1 MIDRDHFISYPRE
14 IDRDAIIIQPII
26 SYPREAE
33 VGKTYLLTIDIQLPQ
48 DDQKW
53 PYAEEEYVFYC
64 VLDSMPLFS
73 HEPIDEPMLIVHR
86 FGGTYG
92 PARFLIT
99 ATSEPSEGS
108 LRITLVNKYFI
119 PMTIVEINDIQVVK
133 ESGKYVQPVSI
144 PESIVHNTFVGVN
157 LGPIIYGHPPAEAE
171 RQRLVAYLEQVTKSH
186 NTLRVVAVDSS
197 RLSSGIDLASTY
209 MMLAVQGRYQVV
221 RPLTTE
227 ETEAYHQQRF
237 RIPDELS
244 SDRCLPDHAVIAVT
258 ERDGQLVLLRAELA
272 TETVLAHP
280 YLVLCGAPGSGKST
294 FAKHLVWALAQR
306 GLDQINQQTRLIGW
320 DDHQRMLPV
329 FMPLRTL
336 AGALVGKDLG
346 LNGTPNIGLLLD
358 AVCAHLQTKYGLEQP
373 RELLHAGLDRSRT
386 VLFVFDGLDEVPLE
400 TTSESLDRRSL
411 LAFVRLFANAYAA
424 RILLTCRSRAWTEE
438 YGQITQWPMI
448 ELAPLSGGQMTQFI
462 RTWFPLLYAKGLID
476 HEAIARYGE
485 QLTQA
490 LHDPHRHRLRDMA
503 DNPLLLSM
511 MIFVLA
517 RKGVLPRDRH
527 SLYDDIL
534 KQLLGEWDTTSRN
547 GQNLG
552 QAVGDDRI
560 TGEEVRDQV
569 LDRLCYQAHL
579 TATSADGR
587 GRIPSR
593 DLQFALM
600 EYFARV
606 NVADPYRAAE
616 RCVAYIDQCGGLL
629 QPEDDGKVYAF
640 AHLTLQEQS
649 AGRHLVFYESLNQL
663 LALRRDGRWREP
675 IFLGVGCLTKA
686 SLGSVKIEQLLT
698 TLVDSDGYEAGAM
711 HQYDWYRDLILAA
724 ELGADCDW
732 GLLHGKQINVDKI
745 QRRLRAGLVK
755 LLEDRDHA
763 QAALDYYNGQTMEPA
778 PLLVKERQKA
788 AELLAGL
795 GDPRYPVSS
804 EQWQQQTRQL
814 STQFGREGTHYWRY
828 VPAGSYRVGGWD
840 DQEQPISIELQQY
853 WVGRFMVTV
862 DQYRAFMEAG
872 GYTNDAYWTAHG
884 VSWKQRE
891 QRTKPWRWNDQTEQE
906 YRNQP
911 VYGVSWY
918 EAVAYCQWLSEQ
930 LTPWLPQ
937 EYCIRLASEAEWEAA
952 AAATAGGQ
960 RHTYPWGEQPAT
972 PEHAVYDWSRE
983 GRPLSV
989 GLGLVGQAACGALD
1003 SVGNLWEWTA
1013 TRYQDN
1019 GGDSQQVLADS
1030 DGWMVLRGDAYYTTS
1045 TDVRCAARHWDLPYF
1060 VHNLL
1065 GFRCLLAPRSYVLHP
1080 AS

>member
-1 MIDRDHFISYPRE
+1 MAANTTGSVN
-14 IDRDAIIIQPII
+14 A
-26 SYPREAE
+26 
-33 VGKTYLLTIDIQLPQ
+33 
-48 DDQKW
+48 DDS
-53 PYAEEEYVFYC
+53 EF
-64 VLDSMPLFS
+64 
-73 HEPIDEPMLIVHR
+73 
-86 FGGTYG
+86 YG
-92 PARFLIT
+92 P
-99 ATSEPSEGS
+99 
-108 LRITLVNKYFI
+108 V
-119 PMTIVEINDIQVVK
+119 
-133 ESGKYVQPVSI
+133 
-144 PESIVHNTFVGVN
+144 VGVN
-157 LGPIIYGHPPAEAE
+157 LGTIIYGRPPEEAE

-186 NTLRVVAVDSS
+186 NTLRVVGVGSS
-197 RLSSGIDLASTY
+197 HLASGIDLASAY
-209 MMLAVQGRYQVV
+209 MMLAVQGRQRVV
-221 RPLTTE
+221 RPLTAE
-227 ETEAYHQQRF
+227 EVEAYQQRTF
-237 RIPDELS
+237 EIPEELS
-244 SDRCLPDHAVIAVT
+244 ADRCLPNHAVMAVA
-258 ERDGQLVLLRAELA
+258 ERDGHVVLLRAELA
-272 TETVLAHP
+272 TETVLEHP
-280 YLVLCGAPGSGKST
+280 YLVLCGPPGSGKST

-306 GLDQINQQTRLIGW
+306 GRDQINHHTGLLGW
-320 DDHQRMLPV
+320 NDHQRLLPV

-346 LNGTPNIGLLLD
+346 LADTPNIGLLLN
-358 AVCAHLQTKYGLEQP
+358 AVCAHLQTTYGLEQP
-373 RELLHAGLDRSRT
+373 RELLSAGLDRSRK

-411 LAFVRLFANAYAA
+411 LTFVRLFANAYAA
-424 RILLTCRSRAWTEE
+424 RILITCRSRAWTDE
-438 YGQITQWPMI
+438 YRQITQWPMV

-462 RTWFPLLYAKGLID
+462 NTWFPLLHAKGLIE

-490 LHDPHRHRLRDMA
+490 LHDPHRRRLRDMA

-560 TGEEVRDQV
+560 TGDEVRDQV

-593 DLQFALM
+593 ELQFALM
-600 EYFARV
+600 DYFARV

-616 RCVAYIDQCGGLL
+616 RCIAYIDQCSGLL

-649 AGRHLVFYESLNQL
+649 AGRHLVFSESLDQL
-663 LALRRDGRWREP
+663 LALRRDDRWREP

-686 SLGSVKIEQLLT
+686 RLGSAKIEQLLT
-698 TLVDSDGYEAGAM
+698 TLVDSDAYEAGDM

-732 GLLHGKQINVDKI
+732 GLLRGKQIGVDKI

-755 LLEDRDHA
+755 LLEDRAHA
-763 QAALDYYNGQTMEPA
+763 HAALAYHHGQPMEPA
-778 PLLVKERQKA
+778 PLLVQERQKA

-795 GDPRYPVSS
+795 GDPRYPVSI

-828 VPAGSYRVGGWD
+828 IPAGHYQVGGWGK
-840 DQEQPISIELQQY
+840 QEQSITVELQRY
-853 WVGRFMVTV
+853 WVGRLMITV
-862 DQYRAFMEAG
+862 EQYRAFIEAG
-872 GYTNDAYWTAHG
+872 GYTNDAYWTEYG
-884 VSWKQRE
+884 LLWKQHE
-891 QRTKPWRWNDQTEQE
+891 QRTEPLHWSRQTEQE

-911 VYGVSWY
+911 VYGMSWH
-918 EAVAYCQWLSEQ
+918 EAVAYCRWLTDQ
-930 LTPWLPQ
+930 LRPVLPLDYQ
-937 EYCIRLASEAEWEAA
+937 VRLASESEWKVAA
-952 AAATAGGQ
+952 AYNADGQ
-960 RHTYPWGEQPAT
+960 WQMYPWGEQPAT
-972 PEHAVYDWSRE
+972 PEHSVYDWSE
-983 GRPLSV
+983 EDRPLSV
-989 GLGLVGQAACGALD
+989 GLGLLGQAACGAVD

-1013 TRYQDN
+1013 TPYKYDSSAVKQSW
-1019 GGDSQQVLADS
+1019 GGS
-1030 DGWMVLRGDAYYTTS
+1030 DDLIVLRGGAHYGDS
-1045 TDVRCAARHWDLPYF
+1045 TDIFCEVRVW
-1060 VHNLL
+1060 NLSVRGGSDQ
-1065 GFRCLLAPRSYVLHP
+1065 GFRCVLAPRSSVLHS